1 MTTWLERAGRIS
13 GRVVSNAMF
22 SLNMPINIDLFE
34 IADNLDYENSLE
46 LIKLIDLQQLN
57 TDFTE
62 EAALY
67 LLNEAIKGIDEGSE
81 VKAFKRS
88 VNYLLNKYK

>member
-1 MTTWLERAGRIS
+1 
-13 GRVVSNAMF
+13 MF
-22 SLNMPINIDLFE
+22 SLNIPVNIDLFE

-57 TDFTE
+57 TDFTK

-81 VKAFKRS
+81 VKDFKRS
-88 VNYLLNKYK
+88 VNDLLNKYK